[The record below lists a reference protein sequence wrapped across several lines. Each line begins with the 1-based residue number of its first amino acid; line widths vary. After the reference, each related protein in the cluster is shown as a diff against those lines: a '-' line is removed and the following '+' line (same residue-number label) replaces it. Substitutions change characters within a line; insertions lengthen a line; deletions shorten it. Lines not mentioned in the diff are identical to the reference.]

1 MQSETHRKIITWYI
15 RFDIMGG
22 LMSGNVTTLSRE
34 WHAAVTEFYTQ
45 QARARPN
52 DLSAV
57 FEERF
62 ALARLLATDISLV
75 FGKKAKGLLSDTD
88 FMTALADL
96 RQRQEGMMA
105 YLDNAFEDR
114 RTYIKDFPYAPKN
127 RENALFQ
134 ELDPNFVLGGEMYT
148 WNFIKI
154 DLWGLSVMFRSQL
167 AQIDRSINP
176 QEVVDLAFNIGK
188 MFESL
193 QYTKKDPRPIIL
205 GAQASVGIA
214 ATAMP
219 KDPKHVM
226 WCRRQYA
233 QIECSGYVW
242 DLPSSFIVQS

>member
-52 DLSAV
+52 DLAV
-57 FEERF
+57 AFEERF

-75 FGKKAKGLLSDTD
+75 FGKKAKGLLSDME
-88 FMTALADL
+88 FMTALGEL
-96 RQRQEGMMA
+96 RQRQEEMMA
-105 YLDNAFEDR
+105 YLDNAFQER

-134 ELDPNFVLGGEMYT
+134 ELDPNFVLGGEMFT

-167 AQIDRSINP
+167 AQIDRSVDP

-188 MFESL
+188 MFECL
-193 QYTKKDPRPIIL
+193 QYTAKDSRPIIL

-219 KDPKHVM
+219 KDMKHMM

-233 QIECSGYVW
+233 RIECSGYVQAEVS
-242 DLPSSFIVQS
+242 LFYN